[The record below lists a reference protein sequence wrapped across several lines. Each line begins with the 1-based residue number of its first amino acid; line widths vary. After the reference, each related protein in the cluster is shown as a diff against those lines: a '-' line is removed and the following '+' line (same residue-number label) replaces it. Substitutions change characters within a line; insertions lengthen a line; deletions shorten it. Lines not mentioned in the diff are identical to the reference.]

1 MIPIDDARIIELFFA
16 RDEGAIDA
24 AKHKYGARL
33 FVTAKNI
40 VINREDAEECLMD
53 ALFKAWQTIPPLKP
67 DMLGAYLTKIVR
79 NQAINKWEA
88 KKAAKRGG
96 GEVEAV
102 LDELEY
108 CIPSAQT
115 VEQTVEADTTTREI
129 NAFLAKLDVAARV
142 AFVLRYFHGH
152 SIDEICTR
160 FGQSES
166 KIKSMLFRTRK
177 KLRAHLEKE
186 GVAL

>member
-1 MIPIDDARIIELFFA
+1 MVRIEDAKIIDLFFD
-16 RDEGAIDA
+16 RDEAGIEEARR
-24 AKHKYGARL
+24 KYGGRL

-40 VINREDAEECLMD
+40 VISTEDAEECVND
-53 ALFKAWQTIPPLKP
+53 ALFKAWQTIPPLRP

-79 NQAINKWEA
+79 NHALNKWEA

-96 GEVEAV
+96 GEVDAV
-102 LDELEY
+102 LEELEY
-108 CIPSAQT
+108 CIPGTQS
-115 VEQTVEADTTTREI
+115 VEQVVEAKRTTAAI
-129 NAFLAKLDVAARV
+129 NDFLAKLDMAVRV

-152 SIDEICTR
+152 SIDDICTR
-160 FGQSES
+160 FKQSES